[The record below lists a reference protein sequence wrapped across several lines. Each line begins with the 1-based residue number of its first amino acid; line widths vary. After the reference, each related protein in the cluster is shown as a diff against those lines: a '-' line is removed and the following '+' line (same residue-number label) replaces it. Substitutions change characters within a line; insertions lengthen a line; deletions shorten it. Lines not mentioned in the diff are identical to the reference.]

1 MRAGANPMASG
12 LLASLLLVLAPCLA
26 LHASGRP
33 HIIRAARPPPHR
45 ICCATR
51 KGFSE
56 NNRKQAL
63 AKREAARAEAERVA
77 QAARLGLERAEQE
90 KRQRKLDALREL
102 VALRKRREAGRA
114 LYKLPDALL
123 LQDLPLCEG
132 LVELFAQD
140 PVQHDFIHWI
150 GSRHA
155 PQSPAAAMMERF
167 VVSAA
172 ATGNHDAA
180 LQWWRLIEAP
190 NPSCTAVAAR
200 SMLVTGAQR
209 DAHTLLR
216 TLTSGAAAA
225 AVESATLECVDR
237 GEVASSLGCLAVA
250 RDTGFWSDVGASNA
264 LSRALDESVA
274 QQQEMELG
282 IETWRAFTGT
292 PVHSAADVLRSAAR
306 VLVATRDL
314 NGAISNFRLLRQSN
328 EPLGLS
334 SDALDAACF
343 AAAQQA
349 AQTGRWR
356 ELRWLVR
363 AALLCERTNITSS
376 AALLGLAACSTPDS
390 SGQLQPF
397 GRRRRSLARSLEAA
411 AAPIN
416 LSVAQSLP
424 WRTEAEWA
432 RLQAVLAPQP
442 ESREGLDQAVDLLAA
457 CREAGLPSSA
467 ASLELALRAMAARP
481 DEPHPAA
488 CDLYRQFA
496 ELVPEAPA
504 EIASFV
510 LPIFEASSDYV
521 EAMALP
527 GVQPSAAAFAA
538 LLQAECNVT
547 AWSLE
552 AAALDED
559 ARARLV
565 SQAFGRTEEQQEELL
580 ALKRLFGA
588 LPQDVVDFCEG
599 ANEVVAAM
607 TASQVA
613 CAAECRLTGT
623 ESPRSRQTTLAQ
635 WLQRQLRTGGEL
647 PAATATLL
655 AYCSIAK
662 DAHLR
667 AKSLVRRAGRADF
680 VGSNTTA
687 LGAARSQYVLAQ
699 GAVPT
704 LCRINVPA
712 GRWEAFPMS
721 PEASLFLLDKF
732 DQQRGGEVIVAMVQ
746 QKPELA
752 WVQQYLQL
760 SARNLVPDNP
770 LDAVRIAATWT
781 SRLLFERDT
790 RKKELASQISQL
802 QHRDVRLGLRALCRY
817 DPTAMSSALIE
828 LGPVL
833 RPALDRGLRE
843 EILVATV
850 ANNAD
855 TPVLMANAAVSNAV
869 MALYGKGVF
878 GQLVVYSQTLTTV
891 REEDGSCWWDWAE
904 DSDSLVQQS
913 LHPVA
918 WGLKCWWFFR
928 AGWQVKRVPLVIG
941 IAVIEGL
948 ALVERRGLAPPW
960 KSDDMSR
967 YPRGTVATRDAN
979 GKLAFPL
986 FDCSD
991 SPFAQPL
998 YALGFTLQVLVERF
1012 ERQKGLASGTPRK
1025 PSSSRR
1031 SIAKGGRGFAAKGS
1045 DAAAAGT
1052 EELASYTGAMRDIIE
1067 VLDLENGI
1075 QNEAQLQTAREASVA
1090 LFSLI
1095 PLFVKRGKV
1104 RRRQTV
1110 TDKARDRIVD
1120 RVFDPRA
1127 RTETPVKYLSSRTT
1141 TAVAAA
1147 IALLFADEHHHK

>member
-1 MRAGANPMASG
+1 MAIG

-33 HIIRAARPPPHR
+33 YIIRAARPPLPR
-45 ICCATR
+45 FCATQ

-63 AKREAARAEAERVA
+63 AKREAARAEAERAA

-90 KRQRKLDALREL
+90 KRQRQLNALREL

-123 LQDLPLCEG
+123 LQDLPLCEA

-140 PVQHDFIHWI
+140 PVLHDFIHWI
-150 GSRHA
+150 GTRHA

-167 VVSAA
+167 VVSTA

-190 NPSCTAVAAR
+190 TPSCNAVAAR

-209 DAHTLLR
+209 DAPTLLL

-250 RDTGFWSDVGASNA
+250 RDTGFWSDVGVSNA
-264 LSRALDESVA
+264 LSRALDASVA

-306 VLVATRDL
+306 VLVGTRDL
-314 NGAISNFRLLRQSN
+314 HGAVRNFRLLRQSN
-328 EPLGLS
+328 EPLALS
-334 SDALDAACF
+334 SDALDAACLT
-343 AAAQQA
+343 AAQQA

-442 ESREGLDQAVDLLAA
+442 ESREGLGQAVDLLAA

-467 ASLELALRAMAARP
+467 ALFELVLRAMAARP

-510 LPIFEASSDYV
+510 LPLFEANGDYV

-547 AWSLE
+547 AWSLQ

-559 ARARLV
+559 ARAQLV

-580 ALKRLFGA
+580 ALLFGA
-588 LPQDVVDFCEG
+588 LSQDVVDFCEG

-613 CAAECRLTGT
+613 CAAECRLTGK
-623 ESPRSRQTTLAQ
+623 ESPRSRQKTLAQ

-667 AKSLVRRAGRADF
+667 AKRLVKRACSADF

-704 LCRINVPA
+704 LGRINVPA

-752 WVQQYLQL
+752 WVQQYLQF
-760 SARNLVPDNP
+760 SARNLVPDGNNVNP
-770 LDAVRIAATWT
+770 IDAVRLAATWT

-817 DPTAMSSALIE
+817 DPTVMSSSALSE

-843 EILVATV
+843 EILVAT
-850 ANNAD
+850 ANAD
-855 TPVLMANAAVSNAV
+855 APVLMMANTRVSNAV
-869 MALYGKGVF
+869 SDLYGKVVF

-891 REEDGSCWWDWAE
+891 RGEDGSCWWDWTE
-904 DSDSLVQQS
+904 NSDSLVQHS
-913 LHPVA
+913 VHPVV
-918 WGLKCWWFFR
+918 WGWKCWWFFR
-928 AGWQVKRVPLVIG
+928 ADWQVKHVPLIIG

-960 KSDDMSR
+960 KSDDTSR
-967 YPRGTVATRDAN
+967 YPRGTPATRRAN
-979 GKLAFPL
+979 GKAAFPL

-1031 SIAKGGRGFAAKGS
+1031 SSAKGGRGFAAKGS
-1045 DAAAAGT
+1045 DAAAAGA

-1067 VLDLENGI
+1067 VLDLQHGI

-1090 LFSLI
+1090 LFSLV
-1095 PLFVKRGKV
+1095 PLFVKPGKV

-1110 TDKARDRIVD
+1110 TEKARDRMVD
-1120 RVFDPRA
+1120 RAFDPRA
-1127 RTETPVKYLSSRTT
+1127 RAETPENLSSRTT

-1147 IALLFADEHHHK
+1147 IALLFADEHNNE